1 MLQLITGSIIL
12 SLIHVAVPS
21 HWLPIAVLGKSEKWT
36 VRETMLIT
44 LLAGLAHAIGTI
56 LLGLVIGFIGFKM
69 SGEHAI
75 FTEVISPIVLI
86 LMGLVYFAMDM
97 HEHSHGHEALEG
109 KKNRTKTSILLTLT
123 TSMFFSPCLEIES
136 IYLSAGAFGWK
147 ALTIVSIAYL
157 LVTVLGMM
165 LLVWLA
171 FTGLKKW
178 NWHAFEHYER
188 KITGFILIV
197 LGILVY
203 FTGH

>member
-1 MLQLITGSIIL
+1 MLQLITGSLVL

-36 VRETMLIT
+36 ARETLVVT
-44 LLAGLAHAIGTI
+44 FLAGMAHAMGTI
-56 LLGLVIGFIGFKM
+56 LLGAIIGFIGLKM
-69 SGEHAI
+69 SSEHAI
-75 FTEVISPIVLI
+75 FTEIISPIVLI

-97 HEHSHGHEALEG
+97 HEHSHSHDAMHER
-109 KKNRTKTSILLTLT
+109 KNRTKKSILITLI

-147 ALTIVSIAYL
+147 AITLVSIAYL
-157 LVTVLGMM
+157 LVTVFGMM

-188 KITGFILIV
+188 KITGFILIL
-197 LGILVY
+197 LGIIFY
-203 FTGH
+203 FTAH

>member
-1 MLQLITGSIIL
+1 MLQLITGSLVL

-36 VRETMLIT
+36 ARETLVVT
-44 LLAGLAHAIGTI
+44 FLAGMAHAMGTI
-56 LLGLVIGFIGFKM
+56 LLGTIIGFIGLKM
-69 SGEHAI
+69 SSEHAI
-75 FTEVISPIVLI
+75 FTEIISPIVLI
-86 LMGLVYFAMDM
+86 LMGLVYFAMDI
-97 HEHSHGHEALEG
+97 HEHSHSHDALHER
-109 KKNRTKTSILLTLT
+109 KNRTKKSILITLI

-147 ALTIVSIAYL
+147 AIALVSISYL
-157 LVTVLGMM
+157 LVTVFGMM

-188 KITGFILIV
+188 KITGFILIL
-197 LGILVY
+197 LGIIFY
-203 FTGH
+203 FTAH

>member
-1 MLQLITGSIIL
+1 MLQLITGSLVL

-36 VRETMLIT
+36 ARETLVVT
-44 LLAGLAHAIGTI
+44 FLAGMAHALGTI
-56 LLGLVIGFIGFKM
+56 LLGAIIGFIGLKM
-69 SGEHAI
+69 SSEHAI
-75 FTEVISPIVLI
+75 FTEIISPIVLI

-97 HEHSHGHEALEG
+97 HEHSHSHDAMHER
-109 KKNRTKTSILLTLT
+109 KNRTKKSILITLI

-147 ALTIVSIAYL
+147 AITLVSIAYL
-157 LVTVLGMM
+157 LVTVFGMM

-188 KITGFILIV
+188 KITGFILIL
-197 LGILVY
+197 LGIIFY
-203 FTGH
+203 FTAH